1 MLVLNIELT
10 HEKGLD
16 DKMILKS
23 ELFSKEVIYSDKKI
37 TLQMKNGIEVTM
49 HAQYDGNSD
58 EFGPSSIIT
67 INGELKNNSVKDPT
81 QKKFTLSGKIN
92 ESQSV
97 TVSTSTGQNLTLV
110 VTPSLK

>member
-23 ELFSKEVIYSDKKI
+23 ELFSKEILYSDKTIK
-37 TLQMKNGIEVTM
+37 LQMKNGIEVVLRAKYNNT
-49 HAQYDGNSD
+49 SD
-58 EFGPSSIIT
+58 EFDPDSVIT
-67 INGELKNNSVKDPT
+67 VSGELKNNSVKDPT
-81 QKKFTLSGKIN
+81 HEKFKLSGKIN

-97 TVSTSTGQNLTLV
+97 TVSTSIGQNLTLV
-110 VTPSLK
+110 ITPALK